1 MGTRARAFIGIP
13 RRILGREGGSRRGQA
28 LAEFAL
34 ILPILVALTGGAMDF
49 ARVYQASITLQGA
62 TRNAAEFAASKTT
75 TMSQAD
81 TEARRVVCAEAQT
94 IPGFTAGSGG
104 SITACADPTVTVT
117 SFSLSTTAPGASST
131 YPLGSATVQ
140 SQIGFRTVIPW
151 PWLPGGTWTLSTT
164 QSYSVIQN
172 R

>member
-1 MGTRARAFIGIP
+1 MATRLDRSSAPPSATRAR
-13 RRILGREGGSRRGQA
+13 RRVPRGQA

-34 ILPILVALTGGAMDF
+34 ILPLLVALTGGAMDF

-62 TRNAAEFAASKTT
+62 TRNAAEYAASKTT
-75 TMSQAD
+75 TQGQAQ

-94 IPGFTAGSGG
+94 VPGFVPGSGG
-104 SITACADPTVTVT
+104 SIPTCTAPSVTVT
-117 SFSLSTTAPGASST
+117 SYSLSTTAPGASDT
-131 YPLGSATVQ
+131 HPLGSATVQ
-140 SQIGFRTVIPW
+140 SQLEFRTVIPW
-151 PWLPGGTWTLSTT
+151 PWLPGGAWTLTTT

>member
-1 MGTRARAFIGIP
+1 MDARIDRPGADDSASRG
-13 RRILGREGGSRRGQA
+13 RRRVPRGQA

-34 ILPILVALTGGAMDF
+34 ILPLLVALTGGAMDF

-62 TRNAAEFAASKTT
+62 TRNAAEYAASKTT
-75 TMSQAD
+75 TQSQAQ

-94 IPGFTAGSGG
+94 VPGFVAGSGG
-104 SITACADPTVTVT
+104 SVPNCTSPVVTVT
-117 SFSLSTTAPGASST
+117 AFSLSTTAAGASST
-131 YPLGSATVQ
+131 YPLATATVR
-140 SQIGFRTVIPW
+140 SQLEFRTVIPW
-151 PWLPGGTWTLSTT
+151 PWLPGGAWTLSTT